1 MLRQTD
7 YQARQ
12 TAAKLPSAAA
22 SSVQEQLYKKVPWT
36 HSADGQIRSGD
47 CLMLKN
53 KKTNGWLALNTND
66 RCPGAEEKYVLTT
79 TSEEQIGPANRAVF
93 KIVRVEDMDIFGSDD
108 IVRYGQKIRIES
120 NPYAFRKTLA
130 CSSVPKGQNTYS
142 PVSRN
147 NEASMHANATFAG
160 VWVIDTL
167 DPNFRMERQGEPV
180 RTQEPIL
187 IRHCSTSHYLA
198 SDNCRYANDFGGE
211 KEVMCHSFAIQN
223 RTQNLAMESNG
234 NITADVPT
242 KFQQD
247 QNVWFMCDAPNASYA
262 VPMEQLEAFSIDDLI
277 NEVKAK
283 ILDRSSGGIKGI
295 ARIFK
300 AMDDNGNRQLDIEDF
315 RWGFIDYGFNL
326 TVEEAQHL
334 LQHFDRDGNGTVSYD
349 EFLRALKV
357 RLH

>member
-1 MLRQTD
+1 
-7 YQARQ
+7 
-12 TAAKLPSAAA
+12 
-22 SSVQEQLYKKVPWT
+22 VPWT
-36 HSADGQIRSGD
+36 HSSDGVIHSGD
-47 CLMLKN
+47 CLMIRN

-66 RCPGAEEKYVLTT
+66 RCPGAEEKYMLTT
-79 TSEEQIGPANRAVF
+79 TSEESIGPANRGMF

-108 IVRYGQKIRIES
+108 IVRYGQKVRIES
-120 NPYAFRKTLA
+120 NPYAFRKSLVL
-130 CSSVPKGQNTYS
+130 SSVPKGQNTYS

-147 NEASMHANATFAG
+147 NEASMHANSTFAG
-160 VWVIDTL
+160 VWIIDTL

-180 RTQEPIL
+180 RCQDPIL

-223 RTQNLAMESNG
+223 RTQNLALESNG
-234 NITADVPT
+234 NLTSDVPT
-242 KFQQD
+242 KFQHD
-247 QNVWFMCDAPNASYA
+247 QNVWFLCDAPNASYS

-295 ARIFK
+295 SRIFK

-326 TVEEAQHL
+326 TQEEAQHL

-349 EFLRALKV
+349 EFLLALKGEMNDARKVWV
-357 RLH
+357 RAAYDKLDVTKDGRVTLEDIA

>member
-1 MLRQTD
+1 M
-7 YQARQ
+7 
-12 TAAKLPSAAA
+12 
-22 SSVQEQLYKKVPWT
+22 
-36 HSADGQIRSGD
+36 IR
-47 CLMLKN
+47 N

-66 RCPGAEEKYVLTT
+66 RCPGAEEKYMLTT
-79 TSEEQIGPANRAVF
+79 TSEESIGPANRGMF

-108 IVRYGQKIRIES
+108 IVRYGQKVRIES
-120 NPYAFRKTLA
+120 NPYAFRKSLVL
-130 CSSVPKGQNTYS
+130 SSVPKGQNTYS

-147 NEASMHANATFAG
+147 NEASMHANSTFAG
-160 VWVIDTL
+160 VWIIDTL

-180 RTQEPIL
+180 RCQDPIL

-223 RTQNLAMESNG
+223 RTQNLALESNG
-234 NITADVPT
+234 NLTSDVPT
-242 KFQQD
+242 KFQHD
-247 QNVWFMCDAPNASYA
+247 QNVWFLCDAPNASYS

-295 ARIFK
+295 SRIFK

-326 TVEEAQHL
+326 TQEEAQHL

-349 EFLRALKV
+349 EFLLALKGEMNDARKVWV
-357 RLH
+357 RAAYDKLDVTKDGRVTLEDIA